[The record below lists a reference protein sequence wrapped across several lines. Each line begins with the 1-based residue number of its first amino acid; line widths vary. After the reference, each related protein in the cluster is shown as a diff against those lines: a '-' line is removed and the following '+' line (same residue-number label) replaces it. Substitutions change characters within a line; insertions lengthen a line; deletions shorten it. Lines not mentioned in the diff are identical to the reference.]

1 MIVTVTLNPAL
12 DKTYWVDTPHLP
24 LAPGEEDRIVRAHR
38 TLSEP
43 GGKGINVSLLLSRLG
58 MGSVAMGFLAGHTGQ
73 IVLREVLA
81 EGITANFVWIEGETR
96 TNAAIVLPN
105 RQAAS
110 LKVHEQGPQIP
121 SRAIATFLN
130 KYRHAMR
137 HAEYVVLAGSLPP
150 GMPEDFYA
158 QLVAVATQ
166 HGVKSVLHTG
176 GIPLQRGLSAGPYL
190 AKPDIRDQLF
200 IGEAP
205 VSTEEEI
212 ITAGR
217 EALSKG
223 VELFLVSHHITG
235 DVLVTADAIWELDA
249 RVSLSALRNL
259 VGADDALVGGLLYQ
273 LSANPDLEA
282 ALKFG
287 MATALA
293 ASEVEEKLCHS
304 RHAIDAE
311 LKRIEVRKKD
321 LT

>member
-12 DKTYWVDTPHLP
+12 DKTYWVDTTHLP
-24 LAPGEEDRIVRAHR
+24 LSAGEEDRIVRAHR
-38 TLSEP
+38 SLSEP

-58 MGSVAMGFLAGHTGQ
+58 MGSMAMGFLAGHTGQ

-96 TNAAIVLPN
+96 TNAAIVLPD

-110 LKVHEQGPQIP
+110 LKVHEEGPKIP

-130 KYRHAMR
+130 KYRQALR
-137 HAEYVVLAGSLPP
+137 HAEYVVLAGRLPP
-150 GMPEDFYA
+150 GMPKDFYA
-158 QLVAVATQ
+158 QLISLATQ

-176 GIPLQRGLSAGPYL
+176 GEPLQRGLTAGPYM
-190 AKPDIRDQLF
+190 AKPDIREQLL
-200 IGEAP
+200 IGETP
-205 VSTEEEI
+205 VSTEEQI
-212 ITAGR
+212 IAAGR

-223 VELFLVSHHITG
+223 VELFMVSHHITG
-235 DVLVTADAIWELDA
+235 DVLVTNDAIWELNA

-273 LSANPDLEA
+273 LSANADLET

-287 MATALA
+287 MAAALA
-293 ASEVEEKLCHS
+293 SSEVEEKLCRS
-304 RHAIDAE
+304 RRAIDVE
-311 LKRIEVRKKD
+311 MERIEVRQKD
-321 LT
+321 PR